1 MIYKNVSSPEETKQQ
16 RNKMNSTFIENIFDI
31 YTQNLTKNLRA
42 KGYPANVIYSVRE
55 IMNDVLNKKKSYLTR
70 WKKKSGKT
78 IGKPVL
84 QRLIPE
90 DQEHLVVKRS
100 PKSDCFVVEI
110 EGINFVIQPK
120 DKLII
125 GTETEDGIVVELT
138 KDQLGIVQ
146 KRSLNAQIP
155 LCL

>member
-1 MIYKNVSSPEETKQQ
+1 MNVE
-16 RNKMNSTFIENIFDI
+16 FLDLIFDK
-31 YTQNLTKNLRA
+31 YAQNLAKNLRI

-55 IMNDVLNKKKSYLTR
+55 IMNDVLNKRKSVLTK

-100 PKSDCFVVEI
+100 PKSDCFIVNI
-110 EGINFVIQPK
+110 EEINFVIQPK
-120 DKLII
+120 DKLIL
-125 GTETEDGIVVELT
+125 GTETEDGKVVELT
-138 KDQLGIVQ
+138 KKQLEIVQ
-146 KRSLNAQIP
+146 KRSNNAQIP
-155 LCL
+155 LYL